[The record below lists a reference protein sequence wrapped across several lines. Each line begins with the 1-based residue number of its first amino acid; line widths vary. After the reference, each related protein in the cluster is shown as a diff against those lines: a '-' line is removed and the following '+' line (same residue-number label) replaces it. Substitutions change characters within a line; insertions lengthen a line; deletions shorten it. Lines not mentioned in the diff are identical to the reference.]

1 MHQLRGV
8 VDGIQKGNASA
19 VGFVPERLPDGS
31 NVMDQEM
38 SEVPSFSIRA
48 GYSEMIAKLIG
59 AGYLRPDQR
68 RSKCYHQSNRANE
81 AGFKEW
87 KWQCAMIENQRHTH
101 RQDFR

>member
-1 MHQLRGV
+1 VHQLRGV

-48 GYSEMIAKLIG
+48 GYSEMIAKLVG

-68 RSKCYHQSNRANE
+68 HDPNAITKA
-81 AGFKEW
+81 
-87 KWQCAMIENQRHTH
+87 IERMKLDLRTGNGGVR
-101 RQDFR
+101 

>member
-1 MHQLRGV
+1 LDGECGPRCAFGIVLLRQPPRFSVTEEDWG
-8 VDGIQKGNASA
+8 G
-19 VGFVPERLPDGS
+19 GFVPERLPDGS

-68 RSKCYHQSNRANE
+68 HDPNAITKA
-81 AGFKEW
+81 
-87 KWQCAMIENQRHTH
+87 IERMKLDLRNGNGSVR
-101 RQDFR
+101 